1 MIRFL
6 KHINPRTKIL
16 FFAIILIMLPGA
28 IISYLGL
35 RSISQK
41 TENLRAKYSGTVSLV
56 QDKLENDVI
65 QLEENLRNRVF
76 EQLPNYNK
84 NTDLKMWL
92 RNIESEYSAFKHLF
106 LVNAD
111 EGLISTSVSIGWNKL
126 PEYNPLI
133 KPEALTS
140 FNMAENAE
148 FIRKD
153 FIAAIRLY
161 QKALIHT
168 TSSQEKALLLSRT
181 GRCYFKMGKY
191 KEGINEYTKILGL
204 ENEEITLGSVPAT
217 IVVLSQIANAYEA
230 LKDNKEQYNVTL
242 ELYQELINHPWDSKG
257 GEYLYYLE
265 SASTKIRSFELPDS
279 IINSTDRNI
288 EELIN
293 KENNILEQVQFLKLI
308 DQNILP
314 EIEPD
319 LKQETSSELQTQ
331 HTSLKE
337 NNSTLQLGYFKLP
350 SMFQQSQLVT
360 MGYQIKKDF
369 ILSDLFPEILA
380 SVELGKDVFVGILD
394 ENDSILYL
402 PHNCSLSN
410 YLVAENFSQLFVN
423 WKVALFD
430 QDGKSIE
437 QLVGK
442 EKQLYM
448 VLFVGI
454 IAVMFLGIFV
464 TVRAVMHESEVSRMK
479 SEFVS
484 NVSHE
489 LKTPLTLIRMFGET
503 LDTGI
508 VTDEKKRREFYSIIR
523 KESERL
529 THLINNVL
537 DFSRMDTGN
546 KKYNFEETDLV
557 KVVRSSLEAYKFH
570 IRDNGFEIDSEL
582 PDELVMLKIDKDAIS
597 QVLLNFFS
605 NAVKYSEEK
614 KYIRVEVRKDLT
626 SAYISVTDKGVG
638 ISKEELK
645 KIFDKFYRVTNTK
658 AKKTRGSGLGL
669 TLAKQIIEAH
679 SGTIEVESQ
688 VGHGSKFTIRIPLSG
703 ASTK

>member
-1 MIRFL
+1 M
-6 KHINPRTKIL
+6 
-16 FFAIILIMLPGA
+16 
-28 IISYLGL
+28 
-35 RSISQK
+35 
-41 TENLRAKYSGTVSLV
+41 
-56 QDKLENDVI
+56 
-65 QLEENLRNRVF
+65 
-76 EQLPNYNK
+76 
-84 NTDLKMWL
+84 
-92 RNIESEYSAFKHLF
+92 
-106 LVNAD
+106 
-111 EGLISTSVSIGWNKL
+111 
-126 PEYNPLI
+126 
-133 KPEALTS
+133 
-140 FNMAENAE
+140 
-148 FIRKD
+148 
-153 FIAAIRLY
+153 
-161 QKALIHT
+161 
-168 TSSQEKALLLSRT
+168 
-181 GRCYFKMGKY
+181 
-191 KEGINEYTKILGL
+191 
-204 ENEEITLGSVPAT
+204 
-217 IVVLSQIANAYEA
+217 
-230 LKDNKEQYNVTL
+230 
-242 ELYQELINHPWDSKG
+242 
-257 GEYLYYLE
+257 
-265 SASTKIRSFELPDS
+265 
-279 IINSTDRNI
+279 
-288 EELIN
+288 
-293 KENNILEQVQFLKLI
+293 
-308 DQNILP
+308 
-314 EIEPD
+314 
-319 LKQETSSELQTQ
+319 
-331 HTSLKE
+331 
-337 NNSTLQLGYFKLP
+337 
-350 SMFQQSQLVT
+350 
-360 MGYQIKKDF
+360 
-369 ILSDLFPEILA
+369 
-380 SVELGKDVFVGILD
+380 
-394 ENDSILYL
+394 
-402 PHNCSLSN
+402 SN

-546 KKYNFEETDLV
+546 KKYNFEEADLV

-597 QVLLNFFS
+597 QVLLNLFS